1 MNEPS
6 GDEVFLD
13 ESWVTIRWDGKHK
26 CLHTEWKAFATSAE
40 FRAALMKALAAIKK
54 KGAIA
59 YLGDGRKV
67 KVIVRKDQ
75 EWVNEVWVPLA
86 AEAGLRRVALVT
98 SASGLGKL
106 NVQDAV
112 SLVGDRGLLMHR
124 FDSVPA
130 AEEWIAEGAKQP

>member
-1 MNEPS
+1 MDEP
-6 GDEVFLD
+6 
-13 ESWVTIRWDGKHK
+13 WVRIRWDGEHG

-40 FRAALMKALAAIKK
+40 FRAALMKALAAIKE

-86 AEAGLRRVALVT
+86 AEAGLKRVALVT
-98 SASGLGKL
+98 SASGLGRL
-106 NVQDAV
+106 NVADAV
-112 SLVGDRGLLMHR
+112 NLVDDRGLLMHR
-124 FDSVPA
+124 FDSVAA
-130 AEEWIAEGAKQP
+130 AEKWIAEGTKQP